1 MRLSKE
7 VSSSRIGRA
16 SKRTSVVSHGEAR
29 QTEANRRTPQSIPQ
43 RRTRIAPE
51 SDVRMTSRA
60 EAKNGMSDSPRKS
73 KRRAKSKKAL
83 KVDTQQDSEGND
95 LNTPRTTAST
105 PDGGVTPAGV
115 RGSKD
120 LRSPGQRKTPSVAKM
135 KIASDN
141 DPVPDFMTQTDQYGN
156 ATTPRNPKS
165 IQDARQIHPSGA
177 TPHLHI
183 GKDGKLH
190 EDEDDDGHGAVDAC
204 TETLYDSLRLMCC
217 CLAPEEAEPPTKVQ
231 VIQQKEPEADN
242 ERPRL
247 LPNIHIDDKGKKCLV
262 LDLDETL
269 VHSSFRAV
277 PGADFVIPVQVR

>member
-7 VSSSRIGRA
+7 ISSARTGRVT
-16 SKRTSVVSHGEAR
+16 KRTSVIAHGEAC
-29 QTEANRRTPQSIPQ
+29 QTEANRRPSKSIAQ
-43 RRTRIAPE
+43 RRSRIAPE
-51 SDVRMTSRA
+51 ADDRMSSRA
-60 EAKNGMSDSPRKS
+60 EKNGMSDSPRKS
-73 KRRAKSKKAL
+73 RRNTKGKKAL
-83 KVDTQQDSEGND
+83 KVDTQQHSEGND
-95 LNTPRTTAST
+95 LSTPQTTAST
-105 PDGGVTPAGV
+105 PDGGMTPAGV
-115 RGSKD
+115 RGSKG
-120 LRSPGQRKTPSVAKM
+120 LRSPGQRKTPNVAKM
-135 KIASDN
+135 KIASES

-156 ATTPRNPKS
+156 ATTPRNPKA
-165 IQDARQIHPSGA
+165 IQEARQIHPTGA
-177 TPHLHI
+177 TPHLHV
-183 GKDGKLH
+183 GRDGKLH
-190 EDEDDDGHGAVDAC
+190 EDDDDKGRGAVDAC

-231 VIQQKEPEADN
+231 VVQQEEPEADI